1 SSRRPRRP
9 VPARVG
15 FRTLVEFLLRMVSLG
30 RRLDVHEGDGG
41 ADSSTASSARVL
53 LLATA
58 SSAGAAAPPEQ
69 LDALNSSIPGDKDT
83 GGTKCIA
90 QARRKKMH
98 DVLKPAFIPNHGH
111 KSERTLGGGVPI
123 GIARDGNR
131 VTDVIYCPRSID
143 EKTPFHCTD
152 AKYYENSYI
161 NGTFSRKASQVP
173 SNLEFLRVISKGS
186 RFQKRKT
193 FETLLDEAF
202 GRVIPCTRR
211 FPKIYWRGVN
221 YNNMN
226 NAIQNFL
233 LSVRTECSQKYH
245 NPAYLCE
252 VRHLRKNKKNRTK
265 GDLLARDYYITLCSF
280 RDAMRRVPEIFVSVM
295 TNSGC
300 CYQIYVNGEEDIRL
314 VPAERQGPYIVC
326 LTGLS
331 GGIKNL
337 KCSLELGSIFSI
349 YKRDPK
355 LTSYCSKT
363 ANLSYKYLVSAGYAL
378 YSTSTKLVMSTGTR
392 LLSFVLDPVV
402 QEFILHDDNI
412 RIPDK
417 GTQISVHEGHSG
429 LWEPQILEYMK
440 RKKDPKQGK
449 PLKARYVGCL
459 VADFH
464 RTLYLGGIYLYPAN
478 RKYPQGKTTLLCEC
492 IPLAH
497 IAHLAGGTAST
508 GRIDVLKMEPDQLGQ
523 FIPFF
528 VGSKKEVEELL
539 LITSTPSRAIQI
551 KIPSPPWKYP
561 FNPRVLKMSKFFFVV
576 GRQLG
581 IPTSWSMKCYTH
593 APGTNPGAP
602 GMHRLAVGQ
611 TVYDVGERKDDLV
624 TTQGVA
630 NGAIQED
637 RGNVDSIDTTG
648 EIILTVL
655 SNFLANCGTS

>member
-1 SSRRPRRP
+1 MDASGCKKGAEGNKLKFEPECSCEATKVKELYDDFYGQYVDHIGGISNVGQRGKLPHFVGP
-9 VPARVG
+9 KLWVPPW
-15 FRTLVEFLLRMVSLG
+15 LEF
-30 RRLDVHEGDGG
+30 
-41 ADSSTASSARVL
+41 TKPK
-53 LLATA
+53 
-58 SSAGAAAPPEQ
+58 GAADQ
-69 LDALNSSIPGDKDT
+69 SVS
-83 GGTKCIA
+83 TKAAAANDSEEDNNIQQEKSDFFSEIQQETAVEVC
-90 QARRKKMH
+90 KC
-98 DVLKPAFIPNHGH
+98 GETCYH
-111 KSERTLGGGVPI
+111 KSK
-123 GIARDGNR
+123 
-131 VTDVIYCPRSID
+131 SIS
-143 EKTPFHCTD
+143 TP
-152 AKYYENSYI
+152 AN
-161 NGTFSRKASQVP
+161 AV
-173 SNLEFLRVISKGS
+173 
-186 RFQKRKT
+186 
-193 FETLLDEAF
+193 ETLSLSEVQLEEIEA
-202 GRVIPCTRR
+202 
-211 FPKIYWRGVN
+211 PKPVQKKKES
-221 YNNMN
+221 
-226 NAIQNFL
+226 IQVKNL
-233 LSVRTECSQKYH
+233 QHTILYTPSVVLSKLESRMKSDI
-245 NPAYLCE
+245 NPS
-252 VRHLRKNKKNRTK
+252 
-265 GDLLARDYYITLCSF
+265 YITLITFMEIAIKAVRIKIARYKHRSKFAAMSF
-280 RDAMRRVPEIFVSVM
+280 SGSKKKIIPSIAEIFVSVM

-539 LITSTPSRAIQI
+539 LITSTPSR
-551 KIPSPPWKYP
+551 
-561 FNPRVLKMSKFFFVV
+561 
-576 GRQLG
+576 G
-581 IPTSWSMKCYTH
+581 
-593 APGTNPGAP
+593 
-602 GMHRLAVGQ
+602 
-611 TVYDVGERKDDLV
+611 
-624 TTQGVA
+624 
-630 NGAIQED
+630 
-637 RGNVDSIDTTG
+637 
-648 EIILTVL
+648 
-655 SNFLANCGTS
+655 